1 MMEEILFPG
10 PLSVRAAFNWI
21 NRWVRNWP
29 SGATLTAEQE
39 AQMADHFVRGLDPYE
54 SAAAIAEG
62 RTL

>member
-21 NRWVRNWP
+21 NQWARNWP
-29 SGATLTAEQE
+29 SGATLTADQ